1 MQAGHK
7 AAMRIEIPK
16 CHGPNSPR
24 LLRRLMDVA
33 DADPLSHV
41 EKTIVRHSAEH
52 CKTLLASLGDPE
64 LKDDLSDLEMTDE
77 SDGDGSN

>member
-1 MQAGHK
+1 
-7 AAMRIEIPK
+7 MRIEIPK

-64 LKDDLSDLEMTDE
+64 LKDDLSDLEMTDD
-77 SDGDGSN
+77 SDGDGTD